1 MSLLLSEEE
10 ERRIL
15 NAELVTSRF
24 VKLKREEDM
33 IGRKPVTR
41 EWGGFD
47 SYRFEKQK
55 GGNKEP

>member
-41 EWGGFD
+41 E
-47 SYRFEKQK
+47 
-55 GGNKEP
+55 